1 MTVSVYVAAGCP
13 FCRVLLEDFR
23 RRGVAHVVI
32 DLSREPHRLAE
43 LAAVTWE
50 RRVPAIVDH
59 ERCSIGSSGASTA
72 LEDLGIR

>member
-13 FCRVLLEDFR
+13 HCRALLQDFR
-23 RRGVAHVVI
+23 RRGVAHVVV
-32 DLSREPHRLAE
+32 DLSSEPRRLAE

-50 RRVPAIVDH
+50 RRVPAVVDH
-59 ERCSIGSSGASTA
+59 ERCSIGFAGASTA